1 MKTFNALYK
10 EWCDEDPGF
19 HEAVEEER
27 QILRV
32 QEKLRLAREKAGL
45 TQDQVARRMHVN
57 RSFVS
62 RVENQSGNITLGTL
76 DRYARAVGLRC
87 EIRLHA

>member
-1 MKTFNALYK
+1 MKTFNSLYK
-10 EWCDEDPGF
+10 EWCDEDPGLNNRV
-19 HEAVEEER
+19 EADLET
-27 QILRV
+27 LRV

-62 RVENQSGNITLGTL
+62 RVETQSGNITLGTL
-76 DRYARAVGLRC
+76 ERYARAVGLRC